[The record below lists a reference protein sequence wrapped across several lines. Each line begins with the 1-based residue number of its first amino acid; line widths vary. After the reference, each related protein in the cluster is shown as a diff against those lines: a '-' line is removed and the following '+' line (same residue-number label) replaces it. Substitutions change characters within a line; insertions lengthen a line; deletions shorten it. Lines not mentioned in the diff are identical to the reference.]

1 MLNRILSLIGWLGTA
16 LVVVAFA
23 LRFGVEGQAQYATW
37 AAWAGLVCVL
47 LYTLSQWR
55 EIAGLFGK
63 RSARYGSLAFTSVVI
78 VLAILI
84 AINYIGVRQNKRWDL
99 TADKQF
105 SLSDQSQKTL
115 ASLDAPLEIMVFAAE
130 PEFPRY
136 REVLQSYTYASPQIT
151 TQFIDPDKNPTVA
164 KQNQVQQYGTI
175 VLNYKGRSERVTAE
189 AEQDITNGII
199 KVMSGTQRSVYFT
212 QGHGEKDPL
221 SSDQREGY
229 SGIADALKA
238 ENYLVERVVLT
249 QTPEVPAGA
258 SMVVIAGPK
267 TDFLPAEIDA
277 LEKYLAGHGKVL
289 MALDPPDRPDDPQP
303 ASLIA
308 LAHDYGIDIGNDIV
322 VDPRARMMGA
332 EADVP
337 FVASYSPHPITER
350 FQVMTLYPLVRSVMP
365 VIGGVNGRTA
375 QPLAETSA
383 DSWSETDIKSLL
395 TSRQAT
401 IEADK
406 GDKQGPIPIAAAVA
420 DANIQAPSS
429 LPEGSVVPSALN
441 DGSKPETR
449 MVVVGDSDFGTNSVL
464 AVAGN
469 RDLFMNMA
477 GWLTQ
482 QENLI
487 SIRPKEAGDTRL
499 AMTVDQQRMVMIA
512 SLLLIPGLI
521 FGAGV
526 FTWWRRR

>member
-1 MLNRILSLIGWLGTA
+1 MLNRILSLVGWLGTA
-16 LVVVAFA
+16 LVVAAFV
-23 LRFGVEGQAQYATW
+23 LRFGVEGKAQYATW

-63 RSARYGSLAFTSVVI
+63 REARYGSLAVTSVLI

-84 AINYIGVRQNKRWDL
+84 AINYIGARQNKRWDL

-115 ASLDAPLEIMVFAAE
+115 ASLDAPLEMVVFDAE
-130 PEFPRY
+130 PQFPRY
-136 REVLQSYTYASPQIT
+136 QEVLQPYIYASKQIT
-151 TQFIDPDKNPTVA
+151 AQYIDPDKNPTVA

-175 VLNYKGRSERVTAE
+175 VLNYKGRSERVTADQ
-189 AEQDITNGII
+189 EQDITNGII
-199 KVMSGTQRSVYFT
+199 KVMSGQTASVYFT

-229 SGIADALKA
+229 SGLGDALKA
-238 ENYLVERVVLT
+238 ENYTVEKIVLT
-249 QTPEVPAGA
+249 QAPEIPASA
-258 SMVVIAGPK
+258 SAVVIAGPK
-267 TDFLPAEIDA
+267 TDFLPAEIEA
-277 LEKYLAGHGKVL
+277 LRKYLGGFGKVL
-289 MALDPPDRPDDPQP
+289 MALDPPDTPDAAPLTN
-303 ASLIA
+303 LIA
-308 LAHDYGIDIGNDIV
+308 LAHDYGIDVGSDIV

-337 FVASYSPHPITER
+337 FVASYPPHPVTDR
-350 FQVMTLYPLVRSVMP
+350 FQVMTLYPLVRSVTP
-365 VIGGVNGRTA
+365 VSGGVNGRLA

-383 DSWSETDIKSLL
+383 DSWSEHDLKTLL
-395 TSRQAT
+395 TSRKAT
-401 IEADK
+401 IEADQ
-406 GDKQGPIPIAAAVA
+406 GDRQGPIPIAAAVA
-420 DANIQAPSS
+420 VADIQEPSS
-429 LPEGSVVPSALN
+429 LPEGSVVPSAQN
-441 DGSKPETR
+441 DGSKPEAR
-449 MVVVGDSDFGTNSVL
+449 MIVIGDSDFGTNGVL
-464 AVAGN
+464 SVAGN

-487 SIRPKEAGDTRL
+487 SIRPKEAGDSRL
-499 AMTVDQQRMVMIA
+499 VMTVDQQRLVMLA
-512 SLLLIPGLI
+512 SLLFIPAMV